1 MFTRLRVFVLIAA
14 LLWQSLGMVGSAV
27 AAQRAAELT
36 HITVHT
42 QSLDHHHH
50 DDQVLYAGDDNALE
64 CGVPHMHA
72 DPGVTPLGIL
82 VCFQLAVVPTRST
95 SPLPVRQVDW
105 LSHTLDGLLRPP
117 KRLA

>member
-1 MFTRLRVFVLIAA
+1 MITRLRVFFLVAT
-14 LLWQSLGMVGSAV
+14 LLWQALGMVGSVV

-50 DDQVLYAGDDNALE
+50 DDQVWYVSDGNALE
-64 CGVPHMHA
+64 CGVPHLHA
-72 DPGVTPLGIL
+72 DAGGTPPGIL
-82 VCFQLAVVPTRST
+82 VYFQLAVVPTRST
-95 SPLPVRQVDW
+95 SPLAARQVDW
-105 LSHTLDGLLRPP
+105 LSPTLDGLLRPP